1 MIRQAYDWVLGWAD
15 HRYGGLALLLIAF
28 VESSFFPIPPDVLL
42 MALALGKPGAAFRF
56 ALICSVG
63 SVAGGLGGYLI
74 GWLLMDG
81 VGRPIIELYN
91 AQDAFAEVQQ
101 RFVEYGGWAVAIA
114 GFTPIPYKVF
124 TIAAG
129 ATQLSLATFVIASIL
144 SRSARFLLI
153 SGLIYYYGPTIKT
166 FIDKY
171 FNILTIVFTILL
183 LLGFVVLGWWYG

>member
-1 MIRQAYDWVLGWAD
+1 MLRRAYDWVLGWAD
-15 HRYGGLALLLIAF
+15 HRYGGLALLLLAF
-28 VESSFFPIPPDVLL
+28 AESSVFPIPPDVLL

-63 SVAGGLGGYLI
+63 SVAGGLAGYLI

-81 VGRPIIELYN
+81 LGRPIIELYN
-91 AQDAFAEVQQ
+91 AQAAYAEVEQ

-129 ATQLSLATFVIASIL
+129 ATQLSLSSFVLASVL
-144 SRSARFLLI
+144 SRSARFFLV
-153 SGLIYYYGPTIKT
+153 SGLIYYYGPTIKV

-171 FNILTIVFTILL
+171 FNILTIVFTVLV
-183 LLGFVVLGWWYG
+183 LLGFVLLGWYG

>member
-1 MIRQAYDWVLGWAD
+1 MLRRAYDWVLGWAD
-15 HRYGGLALLLIAF
+15 HRYGGLALLLLAF
-28 VESSFFPIPPDVLL
+28 VESSVFPIPPDVLL

-63 SVAGGLGGYLI
+63 SVAGGLAGYLI

-81 VGRPIIELYN
+81 LGRPIIELYN
-91 AQDAFAEVQQ
+91 AQAAYAEVEQ
-101 RFVEYGGWAVAIA
+101 RFVAYGGWAVAIA

-129 ATQLSLATFVIASIL
+129 ATQLSLSVFVLASVV
-144 SRSARFLLI
+144 SRSARFFLI
-153 SGLIYYYGPTIKT
+153 SGLIYYYGPTIKV

-171 FNILTIVFTILL
+171 FNILTIVFTVLV
-183 LLGFVVLGWWYG
+183 LLGFVLLGWYG

>member
-1 MIRQAYDWVLGWAD
+1 MLRRAYDWVLGWAD
-15 HRYGGLALLLIAF
+15 HRYGGLALLLLAF
-28 VESSFFPIPPDVLL
+28 VESSVFPIPPDVLL

-63 SVAGGLGGYLI
+63 SVAGGLAGYLI

-81 VGRPIIELYN
+81 LGRPIIELYN
-91 AQDAFAEVQQ
+91 AQAAYAEVEQ
-101 RFVEYGGWAVAIA
+101 RFVAHGGWAVAIA

-129 ATQLSLATFVIASIL
+129 ATQLSLSSFVLASVV
-144 SRSARFLLI
+144 SRSARFFLI
-153 SGLIYYYGPTIKT
+153 SGLIYYYGPTIKV

-171 FNILTIVFTILL
+171 FNILTIVFTVLV
-183 LLGFVVLGWWYG
+183 LLGFVLLGWYG

>member
-1 MIRQAYDWVLGWAD
+1 MLRRAYDWVLGWAD
-15 HRYGGLALLLIAF
+15 HRYGGLALLLLAF
-28 VESSFFPIPPDVLL
+28 AESSVFPLPPDVLL

-63 SVAGGLGGYLI
+63 SVAGGLAGYLI

-81 VGRPIIELYN
+81 LGRPIIELYN
-91 AQDAFAEVQQ
+91 AQAAYAEVEQ
-101 RFVEYGGWAVAIA
+101 RFVAHGGWAVAIA

-129 ATQLSLATFVIASIL
+129 ATQLSLSSFVLASVV
-144 SRSARFLLI
+144 SRSARFFLI
-153 SGLIYYYGPTIKT
+153 SGLIYYYGPTIKV

-171 FNILTIVFTILL
+171 FNILTIVFTVLV
-183 LLGFVVLGWWYG
+183 LLGFVLLGWYG

>member
-1 MIRQAYDWVLGWAD
+1 MLRRAYDWVLGWAD
-15 HRYGGLALLLIAF
+15 HRYGGLALLLLAF
-28 VESSFFPIPPDVLL
+28 AESSVFPIPPDVLL

-63 SVAGGLGGYLI
+63 SVAGGLAGYLI

-81 VGRPIIELYN
+81 LGRPIIELYN
-91 AQDAFAEVQQ
+91 AQAAYAEVEQ

-129 ATQLSLATFVIASIL
+129 ATQLSLSSFVLASVV
-144 SRSARFLLI
+144 SRSARFFLI
-153 SGLIYYYGPTIKT
+153 SGLIYYYGPTIKV

-171 FNILTIVFTILL
+171 FNILTIVFTVLV
-183 LLGFVVLGWWYG
+183 LLGFVLLGWYG

>member
-1 MIRQAYDWVLGWAD
+1 MLRRTYDWVLGWAD
-15 HRYGGLALLLIAF
+15 HRYGGLALLLLAF
-28 VESSFFPIPPDVLL
+28 VESSVFPIPPDVLL

-63 SVAGGLGGYLI
+63 SVAGGLAGYLI

-81 VGRPIIELYN
+81 LGRPIIELYN
-91 AQDAFAEVQQ
+91 AQAAYAEVEQ
-101 RFVEYGGWAVAIA
+101 RFVAHGGWAVAIA

-129 ATQLSLATFVIASIL
+129 ATQLSLSSFVLASVV
-144 SRSARFLLI
+144 SRSARFFLI
-153 SGLIYYYGPTIKT
+153 SGLIYYYGPTIKV

-171 FNILTIVFTILL
+171 FNILTIVFTVLV
-183 LLGFVVLGWWYG
+183 LLGFVLLGWYG

>member
-1 MIRQAYDWVLGWAD
+1 MLRRVYDWVLGWAD
-15 HRYGGLALLLIAF
+15 HRYGRLALLLLAF
-28 VESSFFPIPPDVLL
+28 AESSVFPIPPDVLL

-63 SVAGGLGGYLI
+63 SVAGGLAGYLI

-81 VGRPIIELYN
+81 LGRPIIELYN
-91 AQDAFAEVQQ
+91 ARAAYAEVEQ
-101 RFVEYGGWAVAIA
+101 RFVAHGGWAVAIA

-129 ATQLSLATFVIASIL
+129 ATQLSLSSFVLASVV
-144 SRSARFLLI
+144 SRSARFFLI
-153 SGLIYYYGPTIKT
+153 SGLIYYYGPTIKV

-171 FNILTIVFTILL
+171 FNILTIVFTVLV
-183 LLGFVVLGWWYG
+183 LLGFVLLGWYG